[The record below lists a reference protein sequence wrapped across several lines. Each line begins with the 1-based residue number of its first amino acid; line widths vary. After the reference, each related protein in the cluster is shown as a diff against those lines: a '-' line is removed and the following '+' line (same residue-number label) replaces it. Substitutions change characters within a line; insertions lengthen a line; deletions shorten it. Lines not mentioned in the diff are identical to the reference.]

1 MQAYPGVTAFHTAS
15 GGSIYQLPVE
25 VFPGFWGY
33 AYLALYEDYRV
44 LIDTGSGFGES
55 NEHLSAGFRGA
66 AELAGRRLGMADLT
80 HVLITHGHIDHF
92 GGLNFVHANSDAL
105 LGVHELDRRIVTNY
119 EERLTVVA
127 RRLEEYLIEAGVSKH
142 SREDLLR
149 MYQYTKALFQS
160 VPVDFTYEAVGMRV
174 GPFIIH
180 HVPGH
185 CAGHVVI
192 RLHDVLFS
200 GDHVLEGTSPHQA
213 PERLTLS
220 TGLEHYLQSLKS
232 LEPMAEEITLTL
244 GGHKKP
250 IVDLSARLKD
260 LSDLHAER
268 LSHVLSLLVEPRTIA
283 EVSKE
288 LFGEV
293 NGYNVLL
300 ALEETGAHVEY
311 LYQRGMIGIEN
322 LEELESNHV
331 PVPIRY
337 RRVVVLQRE
346 QNSLHPEG

>member
-25 VFPGFWGY
+25 VFPGFWGF

-55 NEHLSAGFRGA
+55 NEHLAAGFRGA
-66 AELAGRRLGMADLT
+66 AEMAGRRLGMADLT

-142 SREDLLR
+142 NREDLLR

-260 LSDLHAER
+260 LSDLHTER

-346 QNSLHPEG
+346 QNSLHPER